1 MPKELRILGF
11 GNSLT
16 AGTPG
21 YDPNFGG
28 NEESQYCYWLL
39 KAAVEKGWND
49 LHFDNQGVP
58 GELAESMRYRL
69 EILFERRSYDVA
81 VMLGGTNDIGWGRD
95 PDDIIMHLS
104 KLWNIASENGVRVVV
119 CTIPPIGLIYPPVQ
133 KSQSILN
140 NLISIE
146 CNASRNLVQ
155 VDLFNALSDSEGFLK
170 SEYDSGDG
178 LHFSVAGYQ
187 QMGRTIWDKGLE
199 RLLRDF
205 MG

>member
-1 MPKELRILGF
+1 MSKEIRILGF

-21 YDPNFGG
+21 YDPLFGG
-28 NEESQYCYWLL
+28 NEESQYCFWLL
-39 KAAVEKGWND
+39 KAAREKSWD
-49 LHFDNQGVP
+49 KLHFDNQGVP

-69 EILFERRSYDVA
+69 EILFERRTYDVA
-81 VMLGGTNDIGWGRD
+81 VMLGGTNDIGWGND
-95 PDDIIMHLS
+95 PVDIIKHLS
-104 KLWNIASENGVRVVV
+104 KLWNIASENGARVVV

-140 NLISIE
+140 NLISKE
-146 CNASRNLVQ
+146 CKASRDLVQ
-155 VDLFNALSDSEGFLK
+155 VDLFNALSDSDGLLQ

-187 QMGRTIWDKGLE
+187 QMGLTIWNQGLE
-199 RLLRDF
+199 GILGDSKD
-205 MG
+205 

>member
-146 CNASRNLVQ
+146 CTDSRNLVH
-155 VDLFNALSDSEGFLK
+155 VAL
-170 SEYDSGDG
+170 
-178 LHFSVAGYQ
+178 
-187 QMGRTIWDKGLE
+187 
-199 RLLRDF
+199 
-205 MG
+205 